1 MSSAIF
7 HLRPFRTEDLEAL
20 VMRANDPT
28 VAAYLS
34 DMFPHPYTEEHGRAF
49 LEEAAK
55 PLPFRR
61 CIDIGGEC
69 CGAVGLHPRQDLWR
83 RNMEIGFW
91 LGRNERGQ
99 GIMAEAIRQMVK
111 VGFETFPEVTRIF
124 GTTFG
129 TNIASQRT
137 MEKAGFTLEAKLI
150 GTLVKNGMVQDEWIY
165 AVRR

>member
-1 MSSAIF
+1 MSNARF
-7 HLRPFRTEDLEAL
+7 HLRPFRPEDLDAL
-20 VMRANDPT
+20 VQRANDPS
-28 VAAYLS
+28 VAAHLS

-55 PLPFRR
+55 PLPFRQ

-91 LGRNERGQ
+91 LGRNERGR
-99 GIMAEAIRQMVK
+99 GIMAEAIRQMAAL
-111 VGFETFPEVTRIF
+111 GFDTFPEVTRIF

-137 MEKAGFTLEAKLI
+137 MEKAGFTLEAKFI
-150 GTLVKNGMVQDEWIY
+150 GTLVKNGVTQDEWIY
-165 AVRR
+165 GVRR

>member
-1 MSSAIF
+1 MPAF
-7 HLRPFRTEDLEAL
+7 ELRPFRPEDLDAL
-20 VMRANDPT
+20 VKRANDPT

-34 DMFPHPYTEEHGRAF
+34 DMFPHPYTEEHGRTF

-61 CIDIGGEC
+61 CIDIDGEC
-69 CGAVGLHPRQDLWR
+69 CGAIGLHPRQDLWR

-91 LGRNERGQ
+91 LGSDKRGN
-99 GIMAEAIRQMVK
+99 GIMAEAIRQMVAL
-111 VGFETFPEVTRIF
+111 GFETFPEIARIF

-129 TNIASQRT
+129 TNTASQRT

-150 GTLVKNGMVQDEWIY
+150 GTLVKNGVVQDEWIY